1 MIKAL
6 TGEEPRIIEKS
17 DGRIE
22 VECGRAHLDGFM
34 LYKEFFGDIMRW
46 LKKTSRRGRGA
57 DGRKAE
63 GAPHEER

>member
-1 MIKAL
+1 VIKAL

-22 VECGRAHLDGFM
+22 VEYGIM

-46 LKKTSRRGRGA
+46 LMKTSRR
-57 DGRKAE
+57 
-63 GAPHEER
+63 